1 MIKEFMSL
9 WFYLTYL
16 LDIELL
22 ETCILCS
29 LIYRYH
35 TNYEIKYE
43 WKRCNIYPICFYFSW
58 FQFFLSILSYYKT
71 LSRITSLEKEHS
83 RLIEEYESVVKDL
96 KKKQDET
103 FENLKKE
110 KSAAASKVCKIS
122 MLDLMILFDKSI
134 FF

>member
-1 MIKEFMSL
+1 M
-9 WFYLTYL
+9 
-16 LDIELL
+16 
-22 ETCILCS
+22 
-29 LIYRYH
+29 
-35 TNYEIKYE
+35 
-43 WKRCNIYPICFYFSW
+43 
-58 FQFFLSILSYYKT
+58 
-71 LSRITSLEKEHS
+71 EKEHS

-134 FF
+134 FFNLNDYPGM